1 MYDTPASID
10 SKFRFVLLAACR
22 AEQMM
27 RGAAAK
33 IDRPGKKPT
42 GIAMEELNRNLVEW
56 GLGPA
61 ESLEEAEGEDDG
73 PAEA

>member
-1 MYDTPASID
+1 MY
-10 SKFRFVLLAACR
+10 RFVLLAACR

-33 IDRPGKKPT
+33 IDRPGRKPT

-61 ESLEEAEGEDDG
+61 EALEDGEGEDGGSADV
-73 PAEA
+73 